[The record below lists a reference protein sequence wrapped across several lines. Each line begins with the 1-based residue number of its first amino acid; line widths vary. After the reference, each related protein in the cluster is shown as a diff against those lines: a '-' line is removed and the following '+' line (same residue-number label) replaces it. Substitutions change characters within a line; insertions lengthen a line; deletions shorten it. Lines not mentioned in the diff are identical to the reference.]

1 VNSSRIKPTF
11 GSGLIAYRGCQ
22 SQPAAFQIQPSIDSA
37 SMRAKRGGITLAQIR
52 LIAALLLGG
61 GMRRRR
67 PDRRKVFV
75 PSGVV
80 VALWCR
86 EP

>member
-1 VNSSRIKPTF
+1 
-11 GSGLIAYRGCQ
+11 
-22 SQPAAFQIQPSIDSA
+22 
-37 SMRAKRGGITLAQIR
+37 MRAKRGGITLAQIR